1 MKNCL
6 VHSSPFFALATA
18 AALSG
23 CSDATVD
30 LQQQIAVL
38 KGELEKARAE
48 KGAAS
53 TVPLQ
58 EKPAKPSA
66 ADSETLK
73 QNYEASGRALRA
85 ALEKELTGVQLES
98 FTLYQPKLETH
109 PHKSEFSMEF
119 RASGTKFNL
128 DRIPV
133 KGSIDGTWFFP
144 SVEAVV
150 AQIERVKAVALAERA
165 VATSAPPQPQPRL
178 APATAHSGARESTQP
193 AVANKTVSVE
203 WDSRG
208 GGTAPSG
215 AGGGQPPQP
224 QRVTPSRP
232 PMDDLARQPSPQPP
246 PPTPSRQGAPS
257 SVMPAQR
264 EVQVKF

>member
-1 MKNCL
+1 MKNFPR
-6 VHSSPFFALATA
+6 HSLPLFALGIAAT
-18 AALSG
+18 LSG

-38 KGELEKARAE
+38 KAELEKARAE
-48 KGAAS
+48 KSAV
-53 TVPLQ
+53 TDVPLQ

-73 QNYEASGRALRA
+73 QNYEAAGRALRA
-85 ALEKELTGVQLES
+85 ALEKELTGVTLES
-98 FTLYQPKLETH
+98 FTLYQPKLEPH

-119 RASGTKFNL
+119 RSSGTKFNL

-133 KGSIDGTWFFP
+133 KGSLDGTWFFP

-150 AQIERVKAVALAERA
+150 TQIERVKAVALAERA
-165 VATSAPPQPQPRL
+165 AAPPPPAQSRPAPNTAQPV
-178 APATAHSGARESTQP
+178 GREPTQP
-193 AVANKTVSVE
+193 AMANKTVSVE

-208 GGTAPSG
+208 VATAPSS
-215 AGGGQPPQP
+215 AGIGQP
-224 QRVTPSRP
+224 QRVAPARP
-232 PMDDLARQPSPQPP
+232 PMEEPARQPSPQAPP
-246 PPTPSRQGAPS
+246 PSPARQGAPS

-264 EVQVKF
+264 EVQIKF

>member
-1 MKNCL
+1 MKNFPR
-6 VHSSPFFALATA
+6 HSLPLFALGIAAT
-18 AALSG
+18 LSG

-38 KGELEKARAE
+38 KAELEKARAE
-48 KGAAS
+48 KSAV
-53 TVPLQ
+53 TDVPLQ

-73 QNYEASGRALRA
+73 QNYETAGRALRA

-98 FTLYQPKLETH
+98 FTLYQPKLEPH

-119 RASGTKFNL
+119 RSSGTKFNL

-133 KGSIDGTWFFP
+133 KGSLDGTWFFP

-150 AQIERVKAVALAERA
+150 TQIERVKAVALAERA
-165 VATSAPPQPQPRL
+165 APAPPQPQPRTTL
-178 APATAHSGARESTQP
+178 NPAHSAGREPTQP
-193 AVANKTVSVE
+193 AMANKTVSVE
-203 WDSRG
+203 WDTRG
-208 GGTAPSG
+208 SATAPSG
-215 AGGGQPPQP
+215 TGIGQPPQP
-224 QRVTPSRP
+224 QRAAPARS
-232 PMDDLARQPSPQPP
+232 PMEEPARQPSPLAPP
-246 PPTPSRQGAPS
+246 PPPARQGAPS

-264 EVQVKF
+264 EVQIKF